1 MGILILL
8 SRELSGKTR
17 LECPSGEDQG
27 TVTFRLPGQ
36 PFSPRY
42 LRLTFNPSV
51 VVHSICRDQKAKF
64 LFKMGVNTKTPI
76 DW

>member
-8 SRELSGKTR
+8 SRELSGKSR

-42 LRLTFNPSV
+42 LRLPINPSV
-51 VVHSICRDQKAKF
+51 VLRDQKARN
-64 LFKMGVNTKTPI
+64 LVNTKTHI